1 MSEFLPSDNLEKN
14 EVSALSL
21 CHNFSGGAWVDRE
34 VGRGAETTAATAVA
48 TAATTAYR
56 ATTWMLVTFRSSR
69 L

>member
-1 MSEFLPSDNLEKN
+1 MWED
-14 EVSALSL
+14 
-21 CHNFSGGAWVDRE
+21 GE